1 MVCVARRWS
10 PWWAPPVRGEKQT
23 MNYSKN
29 IFVLSAA
36 LALAAGATLGDT
48 VTIATDTVTTTGYSG
63 TSDNPF
69 VVNFVGGRIVISSGA
84 PRILGAYATFV
95 GDSQHPI
102 CIRYT
107 NYARMTIGADG
118 GTAATDGNCDFI
130 LEGPDDPGSFT
141 DVWTGHPLVYIDK
154 PVTWGNS
161 GDFVSDNIPVV
172 LASENVMPCGPGRGG
187 VRLSTKSW
195 AAANRFIAGQLD
207 LRLKSQCVNWLDAS
221 NRGMVTNTH
230 STYATLTFGTG
241 DVAGYVKGPIGG
253 NIHVKKTGNAAFT
266 LHDSSMPDLTVEDG
280 SISVVGTSTVGPL
293 TARTGANITIED
305 GGTLKADSFA
315 TTLAPVTAEAT
326 YFFGDGGSGSI
337 ASVIDFAGADDAV
350 PITIANGGTLE
361 FGSSA
366 DTVVER
372 VAITN
377 SGTIR
382 KIGAGSCTISSAEA
396 QKLGGT
402 INVADGLLG
411 FAGVGNTNE
420 WWKIVVTKV
429 ANANGRLRF
438 GQFGLFDINGN
449 KLWTSMRVT
458 EGATVS
464 ALAPG
469 NATYATPSG
478 WSYENDKTPSEIFTG
493 NHWNYLQIAG
503 MAAQQDQSA
512 QPFEVAFR
520 LPAGANPAAYFA
532 ISALD
537 GNGPK
542 EFHVETSPTGADGT
556 WTTVGNGT
564 ASMPDWNHYYY
575 WLGDGT
581 WGGICGM
588 PWKINS
594 NAPANVDVSGAT
606 LKVNAGA
613 TLDLTGSHGDIAAI
627 EVDWTSLGGTI
638 RGLAIP
644 ANGTLALVNVP
655 AGTDVLGPTLLS
667 FPAATGTAN
676 VKSWTV
682 TVNGTGK
689 DCRIQIDA
697 NGALTLAAKSTV
709 ILMR

>member
-1 MVCVARRWS
+1 MNKT
-10 PWWAPPVRGEKQT
+10 PWNSRLIGD
-23 MNYSKN
+23 Y
-29 IFVLSAA
+29 
-36 LALAAGATLGDT
+36 ATLRGVNGNDIAIAVGDWRPFK
-48 VTIATDTVTTTGYSG
+48 IGGINTTTEGDCDFKLIGQTDPGAAENNYLAIVTNSISWG
-63 TSDNPF
+63 HTGD
-69 VVNFVGGRIVISSGA
+69 IVIENA
-84 PRILGAYATFV
+84 MVRIEGVKDDMIDMLPYGP
-95 GDSQHPI
+95 GH
-102 CIRYT
+102 
-107 NYARMTIGADG
+107 G
-118 GTAATDGNCDFI
+118 GIIIST
-130 LEGPDDPGSFT
+130 GSFALGKYGR
-141 DVWTGHPLVYIDK
+141 VGKL
-154 PVTWGNS
+154 
-161 GDFVSDNIPVV
+161 NIYQ
-172 LASENVMPCGPGRGG
+172 R
-187 VRLSTKSW
+187 
-195 AAANRFIAGQLD
+195 
-207 LRLKSQCVNWLDAS
+207 SQRINWLDAS
-221 NRGMVTNTH
+221 NGGMVTNSVTGE
-230 STYATLTFGTG
+230 SRSATLTFGAG

-253 NIHVKKTGNAAFT
+253 NIHVKKIGNAAFA
-266 LHDSSMPDLTVEDG
+266 LHNSSMPDLTVEDG
-280 SISVVGTSTVGPL
+280 SVSVVGTSTLGPL
-293 TARTGANITIED
+293 TARTGANITIEE

-350 PITIANGGTLE
+350 PITIAHGATLE

-366 DTVVER
+366 ELER

-382 KIGAGSCTISSAEA
+382 KVGAGSCTIASADA
-396 QKLGGT
+396 QKLGGM
-402 INVADGLLG
+402 IHVAGGSLA
-411 FAGVGNTNE
+411 FAGIGNTNE
-420 WWKIVVTKV
+420 WWKLVVTKV
-429 ANANGRLRF
+429 ANANGKLRF
-438 GQFGLFDINGN
+438 GQFGLFDKDGN
-449 KLWTSMRVT
+449 KLWTSMDVT
-458 EGATVS
+458 EGASVAT
-464 ALAPG
+464 LANG
-469 NATYATPSG
+469 RATYTTPTG
-478 WSYENDKTPSEIFTG
+478 WSYENDNNGNPCIPSKIFTG
-493 NHWNYLQIAG
+493 NWYDYLQIAG

-532 ISALD
+532 ISAFD

-594 NAPANVDVSGAT
+594 NAPANVDVSAAT

-613 TLDLTGSHGDIAAI
+613 TLDLTGSHGNIAAI
-627 EVDWTSLGGTI
+627 EVDWSSLGGTI
-638 RGLAIP
+638 RSLAIP